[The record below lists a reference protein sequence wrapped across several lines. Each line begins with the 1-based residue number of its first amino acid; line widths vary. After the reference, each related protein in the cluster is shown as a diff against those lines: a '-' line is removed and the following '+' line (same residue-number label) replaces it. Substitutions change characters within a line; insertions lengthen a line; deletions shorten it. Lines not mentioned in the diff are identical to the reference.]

1 MDNNMDNNISP
12 SPGSPFAMADHEDF
26 DDDLLDSA
34 LDGFRGVDGLGVKPS
49 EAASVSQSGPSQSS
63 TVAKP
68 TSGVQGLG
76 TGLPSLASGKK
87 KSSGKGS
94 KDKNVAGKVADT
106 NRGSNSQA
114 SLSATLER
122 LAEQT
127 RHTVESID
135 APSVGESTADDMES
149 FVKQFEALGGSQDMQ
164 GLMDTMMQQ
173 LLSKEVLYEPM
184 KEIGERY
191 PEWLESHKSELSSED
206 TARYT
211 KQYDFIKQ
219 LCHAYETTPGDF
231 KKIVDLMQNMQECG
245 QPPPDIVRELAP
257 GLELGE
263 DGLPMLP
270 DITGVDPLGGP
281 GNCSIM

>member
-1 MDNNMDNNISP
+1 
-12 SPGSPFAMADHEDF
+12 MADHEDF

-34 LDGFRGVDGLGVKPS
+34 LDDFRGVGGLSLKSSDKTP
-49 EAASVSQSGPSQSS
+49 ASQSGPSESS
-63 TVAKP
+63 AETKP
-68 TSGVQGLG
+68 IAVQGLG
-76 TGLPSLASGKK
+76 SSLPSLTSGKK
-87 KSSGKGS
+87 KS
-94 KDKNVAGKVADT
+94 GKVSKTKNAPGQ
-106 NRGSNSQA
+106 GSRTVKPEAN
-114 SLSATLER
+114 LSATLER

-135 APSVGESTADDMES
+135 APPMGENIGDDMES
-149 FVKQFEALGGSQDMQ
+149 FAKQFEALSGSQDMQ
-164 GLMDTMMQQ
+164 GLMDTMMRQ
-173 LLSKEVLYEPM
+173 LLSKEILYDPM
-184 KEIGERY
+184 KEIGDRY

-206 TARYT
+206 MARYT

-219 LCHAYETTPGDF
+219 LCHAYETTPDDF
-231 KKIVDLMQNMQECG
+231 QKVVDLMQNMQECG

-270 DITGVDPLGGP
+270 DFSGGGALGGP